1 MLLGLLQ
8 QLTGINAVILYATET
23 FKTTFQGDPLSSV
36 YGSIIIAVVNL
47 IGTLAAL
54 PVIERWGRRV
64 LLFGGTALCLIGV
77 VMMII
82 NYMISKENAVLLISA
97 SVIFIFGFEIGPGSV
112 YFVYASELFPDIG
125 KGVFSSILQIFNF
138 MPNFFVILLFTEF
151 TKFGKSVP
159 FWTYL
164 VGMLVCGGLLLVL
177 APETRGK
184 SRDEIDLLVTG

>member
-1 MLLGLLQ
+1 M
-8 QLTGINAVILYATET
+8 
-23 FKTTFQGDPLSSV
+23 SSV

-47 IGTLAAL
+47 VGTIAAL
-54 PVIERWGRRV
+54 PFIERWGRRV
-64 LLFGGTALCLIGV
+64 LLFGGTALCLLGII
-77 VMMII
+77 MMII
-82 NYMISKENAVLLISA
+82 NYMIEEENAVLLISA
-97 SVIFIFGFEIGPGSV
+97 SVIFIFGFEIGPGCV

-151 TKFGKSVP
+151 TKLGKSVP

-164 VGMLVCGGLLLVL
+164 AGIIVCGGLLLVL

-184 SRDEIDLLVTG
+184 TRCQIDSLVIYEDPRKETL